1 MIEREQSP
9 FSQSVKARQIRFLIP
24 KPKPGGR
31 KNILNEYATKLIN
44 PDPPPLLTKFVIW
57 KAFYLSK
64 TSPITIL
71 LVFLGKNERRKPK
84 SNRTE
89 IHTIPPK
96 IMLFQIQKYKNNVF
110 IKHSTAT
117 SIFQAEKVVEL
128 GLLSLVCTF
137 HTKILPA
144 RLTVKDIAGYSLSS
158 YTLKIQCRTYNKI
171 IITFI
176 ILDNLI
182 L

>member
-1 MIEREQSP
+1 MNS
-9 FSQSVKARQIRFLIP
+9 A
-24 KPKPGGR
+24 PGGR
-31 KNILNEYATKLIN
+31 KNILNEYTTKLIN
-44 PDPPPLLTKFVIW
+44 PQPQPPPPPLPHEIRTLEGF
-57 KAFYLSK
+57 LSK
-64 TSPITIL
+64 TLPNTIL
-71 LVFLGKNERRKPK
+71 LAFLGKKRTKKAK
-84 SNRTE
+84 SNRTQ
-89 IHTIPPK
+89 IHIIPPK
-96 IMLFQIQKYKNNVF
+96 IILFQIQKYKNNVF

-117 SIFQAEKVVEL
+117 SIYQAEKVVEL

-144 RLTVKDIAGYSLSS
+144 RLTVKDIACYSLSS

-176 ILDNLI
+176 ILDNLF

>member
-1 MIEREQSP
+1 MQQKLLIQNPRPPPIPHEIRNLEGFLSIQNINKHC
-9 FSQSVKARQIRFLIP
+9 FFGIFRQRTNEESQSQIGP
-24 KPKPGGR
+24 KF
-31 KNILNEYATKLIN
+31 TQ
-44 PDPPPLLTKFVIW
+44 F
-57 KAFYLSK
+57 
-64 TSPITIL
+64 
-71 LVFLGKNERRKPK
+71 
-84 SNRTE
+84 
-89 IHTIPPK
+89 PPK
-96 IMLFQIQKYKNNVF
+96 IILFQIQKYKNNVF

-144 RLTVKDIAGYSLSS
+144 RLTVKDIAGYSLSP

>member
-1 MIEREQSP
+1 MNMQQKLLIQNPPSSP
-9 FSQSVKARQIRFLIP
+9 PF
-24 KPKPGGR
+24 
-31 KNILNEYATKLIN
+31 
-44 PDPPPLLTKFVIW
+44 LTKFVIW
-57 KAFYLSK
+57 KAFYLSR
-64 TSPITIL
+64 TSPNTVFS
-71 LVFLGKNERRKPK
+71 VFLGKK
-84 SNRTE
+84 RTKKAKVKQDRNS
-89 IHTIPPK
+89 HNSPPPPK
-96 IMLFQIQKYKNNVF
+96 IILFQKQKYKNNVF

-117 SIFQAEKVVEL
+117 SIFQAGKVVEL

-158 YTLKIQCRTYNKI
+158 YTLTIQCRTYNKI

-182 L
+182 LQFQAEVLRSC